1 MFLTKADH
9 PLHMKIVKV
18 VPPLAPKKY
27 KKSNKYKLA
36 EQARKR
42 NYNTTAAT
50 ELVCCRCCIDLPD

>member
-1 MFLTKADH
+1 
-9 PLHMKIVKV
+9 MKIVKV
-18 VPPLAPKKY
+18 APLCRQENTQE
-27 KKSNKYKLA
+27 SNKYKVA